1 MNKIRIA
8 EMNVFRETDAELIA
22 GINSNDKKAFR
33 RLYERYQE
41 DMYRLA
47 LRKVQSEEVAE
58 EIVQDVFVSLWEKRD
73 GLVVTDIRS
82 YLFRSVKNGVLD
94 YVRAQIVRQ
103 NYAREFAF
111 QVEPNYNNTD
121 EFLALYDL
129 TAAIHSGMDSLSEK
143 TREIFKLNR
152 LDSLSADEIS
162 KNLDLPK
169 RTVEYH
175 ITLALRMMRTSLK
188 DYLPFWL
195 LLILQ

>member
-1 MNKIRIA
+1 MNKIRTA
-8 EMNVFRETDAELIA
+8 EMNIFRETDAELIA
-22 GINSNDKKAFR
+22 GINGNDKKAFR

-58 EIVQDVFVSLWEKRD
+58 EIVQDVFVALWEKRD
-73 GLVVTDIRS
+73 GLVITNIRS

-162 KNLDLPK
+162 KTLDLPK

-175 ITLALRMMRTSLK
+175 ITLALRVMRTSLR

>member
-8 EMNVFRETDAELIA
+8 EMNVFRETDAELVA
-22 GINSNDKKAFR
+22 GINSNDRKAFR

-41 DMYRLA
+41 YMYRLA

-162 KNLDLPK
+162 KTLDLPK

>member
-58 EIVQDVFVSLWEKRD
+58 EIVQDVFVALWEKRD

>member
-1 MNKIRIA
+1 MNKIRTA
-8 EMNVFRETDAELIA
+8 KVDVFHISDAELIA
-22 GINSNDKKAFR
+22 GINGNDTKAFR
-33 RLYERYQE
+33 QLYERYQE

-47 LRKVQSEEVAE
+47 LRKIQSEEVAE
-58 EIVQDVFVSLWEKRD
+58 EIVQDVFVSLWEKRQV
-73 GLVVTDIRS
+73 LVIADIRN

-111 QVEPNYNNTD
+111 QIEPNYNNTD
-121 EFLALYDL
+121 DILALYDL
-129 TAAIHSGMDSLSEK
+129 TAAIHSGMENLSEK
-143 TREIFKLNR
+143 TREIFKYNR
-152 LDSLSADEIS
+152 LESLSAEEIS
-162 KNLDLPK
+162 KILDLPK

>member
-1 MNKIRIA
+1 
-8 EMNVFRETDAELIA
+8 MNVFRETDAELIA

-58 EIVQDVFVSLWEKRD
+58 EIVQDVFVALWEKRD
-73 GLVVTDIRS
+73 GLIVTDIRS

>member
-8 EMNVFRETDAELIA
+8 EMNVFRETDAELVA
-22 GINSNDKKAFR
+22 GINSNDRKAFR

-162 KNLDLPK
+162 KTLDLPK